1 MIGVIKKEQKDSIQD
16 VQQLAMMVEPVIT
29 QKLGMDLQLVV
40 NLVKSRKGILK
51 SGANNY
57 FRLIII
63 KSKSSRI
70 TDTKFVSL
78 QLTG

>member
-40 NLVKSRKGILK
+40 NQVKLRKGILK

-57 FRLIII
+57 FQLIIG

-70 TDTKFVSL
+70 TNIKFVSL
-78 QLTG
+78 QHTG